1 MGQDIPEPALTI
13 SFTKQDSFKPD
24 LKGRE
29 GVCLPNTHWELVP
42 QERSLIAEGSAPP
55 FYSYKLWE
63 PTQTESN
70 SS

>member
-29 GVCLPNTHWELVP
+29 GVCLPNPHWELVP
-42 QERSLIAEGSAPP
+42 QERSLIAEGSAPH
-55 FYSYKLWE
+55 STLTNSGNHKL
-63 PTQTESN
+63 TCI
-70 SS
+70 